1 MQKYTK
7 RSDGRYQSKVYLGTV
22 NGKQTFKYIYAK
34 TVRELEA
41 KLREV
46 YAQIG
51 KGLDVTAQRDTF
63 GSWSQKWLRL
73 KRTEVS
79 PHRYYVYECRVK
91 NLSALAELEISKVR
105 TMDIQEIILELSG
118 SYSKSV
124 LKEIKSTARQICQLA
139 ADNRV
144 IDYNPAESV
153 KIPNVTTKHTAER
166 RALTEE
172 EQSWI
177 RNTPHRAQTAAMI
190 MLYAGLRKG
199 EVAPLQWTDID
210 LEAGTISVT
219 KSMSRRGNNWEL
231 KRGAKTKA
239 GVRTVYIPRILTDYL
254 RSVDRSGFLV
264 CPDSTGKMFSLSGFD
279 KMWNSY
285 LAELNFQYG
294 DFSSCMV
301 TGRNG
306 KLELFKKPKSRF
318 APVKIPFVIPNITP
332 HWLRHTFITN
342 MYLAGIDI
350 LTAKEQAGHADIKT
364 TMEIYTH
371 LDSTHKRKQIDKLDE
386 FLTPV
391 LTPIVNHF

>member
-34 TVRELEA
+34 TVRDLEA

-46 YAQIG
+46 YAQLG

-91 NLSALAELEISKVR
+91 NLSALAEIEISKVR
-105 TMDIQEIILELSG
+105 TMDIQEIILELSS

-153 KIPNVTTKHTAER
+153 KIPNVTATHTAER

-190 MLYAGLRKG
+190 MLFAGLRKG

-210 LEAGTISVT
+210 LNAGTISVT

-254 RSVDRSGFLV
+254 RSLDHSGFLV

-279 KMWNSY
+279 KMWDSY

-371 LDSTHKRKQIDKLDE
+371 LDSTHKKKQIDKLDE

>member
-34 TVRELEA
+34 TVRDLEA

-51 KGLDVTAQRDTF
+51 KGLDVAAQRDSF

-153 KIPNVTTKHTAER
+153 KIPNVTTKHTA
-166 RALTEE
+166 A
-172 EQSWI
+172 
-177 RNTPHRAQTAAMI
+177 
-190 MLYAGLRKG
+190 
-199 EVAPLQWTDID
+199 V
-210 LEAGTISVT
+210 
-219 KSMSRRGNNWEL
+219 
-231 KRGAKTKA
+231 
-239 GVRTVYIPRILTDYL
+239 
-254 RSVDRSGFLV
+254 
-264 CPDSTGKMFSLSGFD
+264 
-279 KMWNSY
+279 
-285 LAELNFQYG
+285 
-294 DFSSCMV
+294 
-301 TGRNG
+301 
-306 KLELFKKPKSRF
+306 
-318 APVKIPFVIPNITP
+318 
-332 HWLRHTFITN
+332 
-342 MYLAGIDI
+342 
-350 LTAKEQAGHADIKT
+350 
-364 TMEIYTH
+364 
-371 LDSTHKRKQIDKLDE
+371 
-386 FLTPV
+386 
-391 LTPIVNHF
+391 

>member
-51 KGLDVTAQRDTF
+51 KGLDVAAQRDTF

-153 KIPNVTTKHTAER
+153 KIPNVASTHTTER

-177 RNTPHRAQTAAMI
+177 RNTPHRAQTVAMI

-279 KMWNSY
+279 KMWDSY